1 MSALLLATYEM
12 GRQPFVVVPNPDVPV
27 DDQIWF
33 FTAQAV
39 SPGIG
44 ACEVWTSLIAL
55 TAVYGVLAVIEL
67 GLITRF
73 VRNGITTG
81 DGTPTPTGTPDG
93 PDRADDPGGAADD
106 VLSFAY

>member
-1 MSALLLATYEM
+1 
-12 GRQPFVVVPNPDVPV
+12 V
-27 DDQIWF
+27 DEQIWF

-39 SPGIG
+39 SPGVT
-44 ACEVWTSLIAL
+44 AAEVWTSLTAL
-55 TAVYGVLAVIEL
+55 TLVYGVLAVIEV

-73 VRNGITTG
+73 VRAGITTA

-93 PDRADDPGGAADD
+93 PDRADAPDGAAGKRPDDRAGDD